1 MYEAFES
8 DHDVILYFLHVYRD
22 CIIIPELNFNGIT
35 GGSDFGHC
43 YRLEI
48 IEDTRER

>member
-8 DHDVILYFLHVYRD
+8 DHDVILYFLHVY

-48 IEDTRER
+48 IEDTWER